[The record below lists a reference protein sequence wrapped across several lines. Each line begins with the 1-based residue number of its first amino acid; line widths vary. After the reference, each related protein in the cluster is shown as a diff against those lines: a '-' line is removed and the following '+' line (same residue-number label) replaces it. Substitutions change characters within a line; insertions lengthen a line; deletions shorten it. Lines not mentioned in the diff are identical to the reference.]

1 MLKIV
6 KQSRKRLFSAGNR
19 VIAAGSCADSV
30 FIVCSGILS
39 CKIGDREVKRLQVG
53 HSFGEMAV
61 YFDIIKVL
69 FREHKSILGESIPL
83 DRHAFINFPDK
94 LILTFICF
102 SV

>member
-1 MLKIV
+1 MDDLLL
-6 KQSRKRLFSAGNR
+6 LFWLLL
-19 VIAAGSCADSV
+19 AAG
-30 FIVCSGILS
+30 
-39 CKIGDREVKRLQVG
+39 GDVG
-53 HSFGEMAV
+53 VGEMAV